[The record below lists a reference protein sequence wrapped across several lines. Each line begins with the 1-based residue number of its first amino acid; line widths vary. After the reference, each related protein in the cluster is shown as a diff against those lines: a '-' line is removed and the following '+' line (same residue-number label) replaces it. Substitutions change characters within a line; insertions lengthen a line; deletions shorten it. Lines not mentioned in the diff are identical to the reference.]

1 MTGVSVPHTSAHTR
15 EDGVTRSARLMR
27 ALGPDA
33 APIWAQLDAHEAQAL
48 TTAMDLVESDLD
60 EEAAALGRFL
70 SAHKKDA
77 SPSTSQDMPVW
88 ATLSSMDTAGLTS
101 LIGSEPPQTLAYILS
116 RLSGD
121 SAARLL
127 RALPPAVSIDAM
139 RRMLRLGPCH
149 AASIEALEVA
159 LAAML
164 GNGAGATETGGHQGV
179 ARIFDHLDTRLEQA
193 FLAALDKSEPGAG
206 KKVRQFMFT
215 FDDLA
220 GMGPGGLQTLLS
232 RADRTVLVHALK
244 GAAADTADAFFSNM
258 TQRASNLLKEEITA
272 LGPMR
277 RSEVETARADLVAL
291 ARALIASG
299 DILPG
304 GAPEDDELVE

>member
-1 MTGVSVPHTSAHTR
+1 MSGARALPAATPVH

-33 APIWAQLDAHEAQAL
+33 APIWAQLDPVEAQRL
-48 TTAMDLVESDLD
+48 TAAMDQVGTDLD
-60 EEAAALGRFL
+60 QEAVALGRFL
-70 SAHKKDA
+70 SSHDTRAPA
-77 SPSTSQDMPVW
+77 VPTSAGGVW
-88 ATLSSMDTAGLTS
+88 ETLSAMDTSGLKA
-101 LIGSEPPQTLAYILS
+101 LIGSESPQTLAYILS
-116 RLSGD
+116 RLSGHA
-121 SAARLL
+121 AARLL
-127 RALPPAVSIDAM
+127 RSLPPAVSIDAM

-149 AASIEALEVA
+149 ASAIEAMETT
-159 LAAML
+159 LAGL
-164 GNGAGATETGGHQGV
+164 LSDGTVGAQSGGHQGV

-220 GMGPGGLQTLLS
+220 GLGPAGLQTMLS
-232 RADRTVLVHALK
+232 RADRAVLVHALK
-244 GAAADTADAFFSNM
+244 GAAPQTADAFFNNM
-258 TQRASNLLKEEITA
+258 TQRASNLLKEEISG

-277 RSEVETARADLVAL
+277 RSEVEAARAELVAL
-291 ARALIASG
+291 ARALIVSG

-304 GAPEDDELVE
+304 DAHEDDELVE